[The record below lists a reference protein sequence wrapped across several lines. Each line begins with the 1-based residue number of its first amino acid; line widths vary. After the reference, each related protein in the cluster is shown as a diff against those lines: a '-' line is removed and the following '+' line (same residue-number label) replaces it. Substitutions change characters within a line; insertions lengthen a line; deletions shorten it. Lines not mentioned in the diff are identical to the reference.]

1 MKKLGSHELF
11 SSTNYRHVIPDEH
24 EALRKSWAQ
33 VMRTH
38 ELFSSTN
45 YRHLMNTK
53 LCEEAGLKTA
63 ATGEAYL
70 VVALF
75 SSV

>member
-1 MKKLGSHELF
+1 
-11 SSTNYRHVIPDEH
+11 
-24 EALRKSWAQ
+24 
-33 VMRTH
+33 MRTH